1 MMRKCVESDR
11 TQVNRIFWGLILIH
25 FHLNIGRFDLLPD
38 CVGYVLLCLAIDGLA
53 VDVPE
58 YHTPK
63 LLAIL
68 LAGTELMAQIF
79 SLCGIVFDRN
89 LIVVLWNLSL
99 HLLNAVFDY
108 RLFGCLLDTAEVYRL
123 SLRRESLTTVRTARL
138 VCNLLGAAA
147 VLLPNVY
154 VQSVIAVIGVA
165 LAIWSCA
172 EVHGLSKEL
181 EDYGHRNEVCP

>member
-1 MMRKCVESDR
+1 MMRKRVELDR
-11 TQVNRIFWGLILIH
+11 IQVNRIFWGLLLIH

-38 CVGYVLLCLAIDGLA
+38 CVGYVLFCLAIDGLV

-68 LAGTELMAQIF
+68 LAVTEFIAQIF
-79 SLCGIVFDRN
+79 SLCGIVLERN

-99 HLLNAVFDY
+99 HLLNTVFDY
-108 RLFGCLLDTAEVYRL
+108 RLFSCLLDTAEVYCL
-123 SLRRESLTTVRTARL
+123 SLRRESLVTVRTARL

-147 VLLPNVY
+147 ALLSNVY
-154 VQSVIAVIGVA
+154 M
-165 LAIWSCA
+165 
-172 EVHGLSKEL
+172 
-181 EDYGHRNEVCP
+181 